1 MRRFRDSLTTRGA
14 AFLASGIVLVL
25 AGLALGQHDLSRIG
39 TALGALPI
47 LSGLLGRRHDLDLVV
62 DREAQPSR
70 VTIDQPAVVQM
81 TLSNPSTTRSPML
94 FAEEHLDYSLGDRP
108 RFVLPSLAAGG
119 STHVEYAVRAH
130 ARGAHRLGPLGVRVQ
145 DPFGLTLR
153 HASVSTHDE
162 LLVLP
167 RVVALADGRAL
178 GRGLGSEGS
187 VPHRVALHGEDDQS
201 IREYRDGDDL
211 RRIHWPATART
222 GELMVR
228 QEDRPAKRRAVV
240 LLDTRAQAHGGK
252 GPSGSLEWAVTMA
265 ASALA
270 HLLEMGFAVHLL
282 TPDGESESGVRE
294 DTDLDRGLETLA
306 RTVHSEDKGIG
317 SLLHAASAATAQ
329 GGLVV
334 AIVGAVDDDASRALA
349 SLRQPGGPGLAFVI
363 NAASFGGRTATP
375 TAASSGAPGAAPGG
389 DVGPPAT
396 TASLA
401 GAGWS
406 VLSVD
411 PQLGVADA
419 WAAAAGSRSLVG
431 AR

>member
-39 TALGALPI
+39 TALVALPVFA
-47 LSGLLGRRHDLDLVV
+47 GFLGRRHDLTLAVE
-62 DREAQPSR
+62 RQARPSR
-70 VTIDQPAVVQM
+70 VTIDEPAIVQM
-81 TLSNPSTTRSPML
+81 TIVNPSLTRSPVL

-108 RFVLPSLAAGG
+108 RFVIPALPAGV

-130 ARGAHRLGPLGVRVQ
+130 GRGAHRLGPLGVRVQ
-145 DPFGLTLR
+145 DPFGLTMR
-153 HASVSTHDE
+153 HASLSTHDE

-167 RVVALADGRAL
+167 RVVSLADGRAL
-178 GRGLGSEGS
+178 GRGLGAEGS

-201 IREYRDGDDL
+201 VREYRDGDDL

-240 LLDTRAQAHGGK
+240 LLDTRARAHGGK
-252 GPSGSLEWAVTMA
+252 GPTGSLEWAVTMA
-265 ASALA
+265 ASAVT
-270 HLLEMGFAVHLL
+270 HLLDMGFAVHLL
-282 TPDGESESGVRE
+282 TPDAGQESGVRE
-294 DTDLDRGLETLA
+294 DSDLDRALETLA
-306 RTVHSEDKGIG
+306 RAVPTDEAGIG

-329 GGLVV
+329 GGLIV
-334 AIVGAVDDDASRALA
+334 ALVGAVDDDAARALS
-349 SLRQPGGPGLAFVI
+349 SLRQPGGPGLAFVVDGG
-363 NAASFGGRTATP
+363 SF
-375 TAASSGAPGAAPGG
+375 SGAGRSRVPE
-389 DVGPPAT
+389 DLDSRAT

-406 VLSVD
+406 VLSVE
-411 PQLGVADA
+411 PGLAVGDA
-419 WAAAAGSRSLVG
+419 WATVAGSRTLLG

>member
-25 AGLALGQHDLSRIG
+25 AGLALGQHDLTRIG
-39 TALGALPI
+39 TALCALPI
-47 LSGLLGRRHDLDLVV
+47 LAGLLGRRHDLSLTVA
-62 DREAQPSR
+62 REARPTR
-70 VTIDQPAVVQM
+70 VTIDEPAVVQVTM
-81 TLSNPSTTRSPML
+81 SNPSLNRSPVL

-108 RFVLPSLAAGG
+108 RFVIPALASGV

-130 ARGAHRLGPLGVRVQ
+130 VRGAHRLGPLGVRVQ
-145 DPFGLTLR
+145 DPFGLTMR
-153 HASVSTHDE
+153 HASLSSHDE

-167 RVVALADGRAL
+167 RIIDLSHGRAL

-240 LLDTRAQAHGGK
+240 LLDTRARAHGGK
-252 GPSGSLEWAVTMA
+252 GPASSLEWAVTMA
-265 ASALA
+265 ASAMT
-270 HLLEMGFAVHLL
+270 HLLDLGFAVHLL
-282 TPDGESESGVRE
+282 TPDPGQESGVRE
-294 DTDLDRGLETLA
+294 DSDLDRSLETLA
-306 RTVHSEDKGIG
+306 RTVLTDEAGIG
-317 SLLHAASAATAQ
+317 GILHAASGATAQ
-329 GGLVV
+329 GGLIV
-334 AIVGAVDDDASRALA
+334 AIVGAVDDDAARALS
-349 SLRQPGGPGLAFVI
+349 SLRQPGGPGLALVI
-363 NAASFGGRTATP
+363 DVPAF
-375 TAASSGAPGAAPGG
+375 SSA
-389 DVGPPAT
+389 GPRSSDGPDPHAT
-396 TASLA
+396 TAALA

-406 VLSVD
+406 ALAAGPD
-411 PQLGVADA
+411 LGVADA
-419 WAAAAGSRSLVG
+419 WANVAGSRRLVG

>member
-14 AFLASGIVLVL
+14 AFLASGIVLVV

-39 TALGALPI
+39 TALCALPI
-47 LSGLLGRRHDLDLVV
+47 LAGFLGRRHDLTLTVE
-62 DREAQPSR
+62 REARPSR
-70 VTIDQPAVVQM
+70 VVIDEPAVVQM
-81 TLSNPSTTRSPML
+81 TISNPSATRSPVL

-108 RFVLPSLAAGG
+108 RFVLPSLPAGV

-153 HASVSTHDE
+153 HASLSTHDE

-167 RVVALADGRAL
+167 RIIGLSDGQAL
-178 GRGLGSEGS
+178 GRGLGAEGS

-201 IREYRDGDDL
+201 VREYRDGDDL

-240 LLDTRAQAHGGK
+240 LLDTRSRAHGGK
-252 GPSGSLEWAVTMA
+252 GQTSSLEWAVTMA
-265 ASALA
+265 ASAVT

-282 TPDGESESGVRE
+282 TPDAGQESGVRE
-294 DTDLDRGLETLA
+294 DTELDRALETLA
-306 RTVHSEDKGIG
+306 RTVPTDEAGIG
-317 SLLHAASAATAQ
+317 GSLHAASAATAQ
-329 GGLVV
+329 GGLIVS
-334 AIVGAVDDDASRALA
+334 IVGAVDDDAARALS

-363 NAASFGGRTATP
+363 HPGSFGSGRSPESTDLDP
-375 TAASSGAPGAAPGG
+375 R
-389 DVGPPAT
+389 AT
-396 TASLA
+396 TAALA

-406 VLSVD
+406 VLGVESG
-411 PQLGVADA
+411 LGVADA
-419 WAAAAGSRSLVG
+419 WATLAGSRRLVG
-431 AR
+431 SR

>member
-25 AGLALGQHDLSRIG
+25 AGFALGQQDLSRIG
-39 TALGALPI
+39 IALCALPV
-47 LSGLLGRRHDLDLVV
+47 LAGLLGRRHDLSLAVT
-62 DREAQPSR
+62 REARPSR
-70 VTIDQPAVVQM
+70 VTIDELAVVQM
-81 TLSNPSTTRSPML
+81 TISNPSLSRSPVL
-94 FAEEHLDYSLGDRP
+94 FAEEHLDYALGDRP
-108 RFVLPSLAAGG
+108 RFVLPSLATGV

-145 DPFGLTLR
+145 DPFGLTMR
-153 HASVSTHDE
+153 HASLSSHDE

-167 RVVALADGRAL
+167 RVIRLSDGRAL

-240 LLDTRAQAHGGK
+240 LLDTRARAHAGK

-265 ASALA
+265 ASAVT
-270 HLLEMGFAVHLL
+270 HLLDLGFAVHLL
-282 TPDGESESGVRE
+282 TPDAGQESGVRE
-294 DTDLDRGLETLA
+294 DFERDRSLETLA
-306 RTVHSEDKGIG
+306 RAVPTDEAGIG
-317 SLLHAASAATAQ
+317 GLLHAASGATAQ
-329 GGLVV
+329 GGLIV
-334 AIVGAVDDDASRALA
+334 AILGAVDDDASRALS
-349 SLRQPGGPGLAFVI
+349 SLRQPGGPGLAFVVD
-363 NAASFGGRTATP
+363 AGAFVHGERG
-375 TAASSGAPGAAPGG
+375 SGE
-389 DVGPPAT
+389 GPDPRAT
-396 TASLA
+396 TAALA

-406 VLSVD
+406 AVVALPD
-411 PQLGVADA
+411 LAIADA
-419 WAAAAGSRSLVG
+419 WAGVAGSRRLVG

>member
-14 AFLASGIVLVL
+14 AFLASGLVLVL

-39 TALGALPI
+39 TALCALPA
-47 LSGLLGRRHDLDLVV
+47 LAGLLGRRHDLDLVV
-62 DREAQPSR
+62 DREARPSR
-70 VTIDQPAVVQM
+70 LTIDEPAVVQM
-81 TLSNPSTTRSPML
+81 TISNPSQTRSPLL

-108 RFVLPSLAAGG
+108 RFVIPALSSGA

-145 DPFGLTLR
+145 DPFGLTMR
-153 HASVSTHDE
+153 HASLSSHDE

-167 RVVALADGRAL
+167 RIINLSDGRAL
-178 GRGLGSEGS
+178 GRGLGAEGS

-222 GELMVR
+222 GDLMVR

-240 LLDTRAQAHGGK
+240 ILDTRARAHGGK
-252 GPSGSLEWAVTMA
+252 GPSSSLEWAVTMA
-265 ASALA
+265 ASAVT
-270 HLLEMGFAVHLL
+270 HLLHQGFAVHLL
-282 TPDGESESGVRE
+282 TPDASQESGVRE
-294 DTDLDRGLETLA
+294 DSDLDPALETLA
-306 RTVHSEDKGIG
+306 RTVPTDEPGIG
-317 SLLHAASAATAQ
+317 GLLHAASGATAQ
-329 GGLVV
+329 GGLIV
-334 AIVGAVDDDASRALA
+334 ALVGAVDDDAARALA
-349 SLRQPGGPGLAFVI
+349 SLRQPGGPGLSFVI
-363 NAASFGGRTATP
+363 DAAAFHGSGSGRRAEDLE
-375 TAASSGAPGAAPGG
+375 AG
-389 DVGPPAT
+389 AT

-406 VLSVD
+406 VLSVA
-411 PQLGVADA
+411 PGLEVADA
-419 WAAAAGSRSLVG
+419 WATVAGSRSLVG

>member
-25 AGLALGQHDLSRIG
+25 AGFALGQHDLSRIG
-39 TALGALPI
+39 IALCALPI
-47 LSGLLGRRHDLDLVV
+47 LAGFLGRRHDLSLVV
-62 DREAQPSR
+62 AREARPSR
-70 VTIDQPAVVQM
+70 LTIDEPAIVQM
-81 TLSNPSTTRSPML
+81 TISNPSLNRSPVL
-94 FAEEHLDYSLGDRP
+94 FAEEHLDYALGDRP
-108 RFVLPSLAAGG
+108 RFVIPALPTGA

-145 DPFGLTLR
+145 DPFGLTMR
-153 HASVSTHDE
+153 HASLSSHDE

-167 RVVALADGRAL
+167 RIIGLSDGRAL

-240 LLDTRAQAHGGK
+240 LLDTRARAHGGA

-265 ASALA
+265 ASAVT
-270 HLLEMGFAVHLL
+270 HLLDLGFAVHLL
-282 TPDGESESGVRE
+282 TPDPGEESGVRE
-294 DTDLDRGLETLA
+294 DSDLDRSLETLA
-306 RTVHSEDKGIG
+306 RAVPIDEAGIG
-317 SLLHAASAATAQ
+317 EMLHAASGATAQ
-329 GGLVV
+329 GGLIV
-334 AIVGAVDDDASRALA
+334 AIVGAIDDGEARALS
-349 SLRQPGGPGLAFVI
+349 SLRQPGGPGLAFVVDGG
-363 NAASFGGRTATP
+363 AFASYSG
-375 TAASSGAPGAAPGG
+375 SSE
-389 DVGPPAT
+389 GPDPRAT
-396 TASLA
+396 TAALA

-406 VLSVD
+406 VATAVTD
-411 PQLGVADA
+411 VGVADA
-419 WAAAAGSRSLVG
+419 WASVAGSHRMVG

>member
-1 MRRFRDSLTTRGA
+1 MRRFRESHTTRGA
-14 AFLASGIVLVL
+14 AFLASGLVLVL

-39 TALGALPI
+39 TALCALT
-47 LSGLLGRRHDLDLVV
+47 LLAGLMGRRHDLSLVV
-62 DREAQPSR
+62 ERVARPSR
-70 VTIDQPAVVQM
+70 ITIDEPAVVVV
-81 TLSNPSTTRSPML
+81 TISNPSMTRAPML
-94 FAEEHLDYSLGDRP
+94 LAEEHLDYSLGDRP
-108 RFVLPSLAAGG
+108 RFVVPSLGSGG

-153 HASVSTHDE
+153 HTSISSHDE

-167 RVVALADGRAL
+167 RVVDLADGRAL
-178 GRGLGSEGS
+178 GRGLGAEGS

-228 QEDRPAKRRAVV
+228 QEDRPAKRRATV
-240 LLDTRAQAHGGK
+240 LLDTRARSHGGK
-252 GPSGSLEWAVTMA
+252 GPSGSLEWAVTLA
-265 ASALA
+265 ASAVS
-270 HLLEMGFAVHLL
+270 HLLGTGFAVHLL
-282 TPDGESESGVRE
+282 TVDPGQESGVRE
-294 DTDLDRGLETLA
+294 DSDLDPALEALA
-306 RTVHSEDKGIG
+306 RIDASDDQGING
-317 SLLHAASAATAQ
+317 MLHAASGATAQ

-334 AIVGAVDDDASRALA
+334 AIVGALDDDSARALS

-363 NAASFGGRTATP
+363 DPEGFGRG
-375 TAASSGAPGAAPGG
+375 SGSGG
-389 DVGPPAT
+389 DLDPRAT
-396 TASLA
+396 TAALA

-406 VLSVD
+406 VVTVSPD
-411 PQLGVADA
+411 LGVADA
-419 WAAAAGSRSLVG
+419 WATVAGSRSLVG

>member
-39 TALGALPI
+39 TALMALPI
-47 LSGLLGRRHDLDLVV
+47 LSGLLGRRHDLTLVV
-62 DREAQPSR
+62 EREARPSR
-70 VTIDQPAVVQM
+70 VTIDAPAIVQM
-81 TLSNPSTTRSPML
+81 TISNQAQMRSPVL

-108 RFVLPSLAAGG
+108 RFVVPALPSGV

-145 DPFGLTLR
+145 DPFGLTMR
-153 HASVSTHDE
+153 HASLSTHDE

-167 RVVALADGRAL
+167 RIVGLSDGRAL
-178 GRGLGSEGS
+178 GRGLGAEGS
-187 VPHRVALHGEDDQS
+187 VPHRIALHGEDDQS
-201 IREYRDGDDL
+201 VREYRDGDDL

-240 LLDTRAQAHGGK
+240 LLDTRARAHGGK
-252 GPSGSLEWAVTMA
+252 GPASSLEWAVTLA
-265 ASALA
+265 ASTMT
-270 HLLEMGFAVHLL
+270 HLLDLGFAVHLL
-282 TPDGESESGVRE
+282 TPDAGQESGVRE
-294 DTDLDRGLETLA
+294 DSHLDTALETLA
-306 RTVHSEDKGIG
+306 RTTFSDETGIN

-334 AIVGAVDDDASRALA
+334 ALVGAVDDDAARALS
-349 SLRQPGGPGLAFVI
+349 SLRQPGGPGLAFVVD
-363 NAASFGGRTATP
+363 AAAFGASTP
-375 TAASSGAPGAAPGG
+375 GESPDGFDPL
-389 DVGPPAT
+389 AT
-396 TASLA
+396 TASLS

-406 VLSVD
+406 VLAVG
-411 PQLGVADA
+411 PAVGVGDA
-419 WAAAAGSRSLVG
+419 WATVAGSRSLVG
-431 AR
+431 TR